1 MKYKLT
7 KFIHEGENMFNLP
20 KVLQQISQALTGK
33 SNVLE
38 KEEIAKILKTSPE
51 ALEVFERE
59 YWNAQKDKDAKAK
72 DFFSKNSRMV

>member
-1 MKYKLT
+1 
-7 KFIHEGENMFNLP
+7 MFNLP

-59 YWNAQKDKDAKAK
+59 YWNAQKIKMQMQKIFSRKILGWFQKLIGVLKKD
-72 DFFSKNSRMV
+72 